1 MSLVKQVVSQK
12 KWRNFN
18 FYKYLFRKYDVIVIL
33 SQEVNIPVNSVAM
46 GMMISVTQT
55 TEVLY
60 MMFYL
65 TTVFESESNT
75 ECRSAPNTSFF
86 ILHTND
92 KYAIKDSEG

>member
-1 MSLVKQVVSQK
+1 
-12 KWRNFN
+12 
-18 FYKYLFRKYDVIVIL
+18 
-33 SQEVNIPVNSVAM
+33 M

>member
-1 MSLVKQVVSQK
+1 
-12 KWRNFN
+12 
-18 FYKYLFRKYDVIVIL
+18 
-33 SQEVNIPVNSVAM
+33 M

-65 TTVFESESNT
+65 TTIFESESNT

-92 KYAIKDSEG
+92 KYAIKDSKG